1 MCDMVVEI
9 SSTSNTRMKAFHVE
23 TCREDPL
30 GEVVADL
37 GFGADF
43 DWWRGLQWLTVREQC
58 GAMKESTIA

>member
-9 SSTSNTRMKAFHVE
+9 SSTSNTRMKAFHIE
-23 TCREDPL
+23 TCKEDPL

-43 DWWRGLQWLTVREQC
+43 DW
-58 GAMKESTIA
+58 